1 MTPAPRF
8 GLLAAACTC
17 AWLLVHGCGPG
28 PGYGGRSRTRRL
40 TPLAYKQHVPTVS
53 ENNLGAS
60 GRAEGKITRH
70 SERFN
75 ELVCNYNPDIDFKDE
90 ERTKADRFMTK
101 RCKDCLNKLAI
112 AVMNQWPGVRL
123 RVTEA
128 WDEDD
133 NHPPGSLH
141 YEGRAVDITTSDRD
155 IKKYGLLAQLAVE
168 AGFDWV
174 YYESKYHVHCSVKA
188 DHSVAV
194 EKGGCFPASALV
206 TVAEG
211 GQKLMSH
218 LQPGD
223 SVLALSE
230 TGSVII
236 SRVLLFL
243 HLDAGHRSLLGR
255 SSLGEGMDEQK
266 SNCEENDSEKAADDT
281 ASSNETVPNQRESE
295 TPVAAEDISGTTVD
309 PSNGAAE
316 LVRACALCNCV
327 ERSLH
332 GQGELWCYGPSSHW
346 PNLEPST
353 SSLPLAGNDDL
364 SSIGFSEPISPASLF
379 DDKGNCWVHHWCAV
393 WSEGVQKG
401 EGEKLI
407 NVDKA
412 VISGIQQPCDY
423 CERMGATIRCRAAG
437 CSRSYHFPCSAASG
451 SFQSMKQLAL
461 LCPEHIQQAEE
472 MAGEEARCVVCDAA
486 GELTGLLY
494 CTGCGQHYHDAC
506 LEISA
511 TPLQRSGWQC
521 PECKVCQTC
530 RQPGEDC
537 KMLVCDACD
546 KGYHTFC
553 LQPAMDAVPSD
564 SWKCRRCRV
573 CTDCGA
579 RGIILPGSE
588 QWFESYSVC
597 ESCQQRRLSVCG
609 VCSKVT
615 ESSVQLQQRCSVCH
629 RWVHSECASVS
640 ESTEKKCICVICRE
654 AQTVVPETEQLSAQ
668 IDEKADP
675 EQLMELETES
685 KVVKMED
692 SHKSITEEELHK
704 TKAVT
709 PSGAGFDGQ
718 NSPKE
723 QTPTTGVSGL
733 SDDSSVTQGCS
744 QSVADDNVGMRD
756 KAEGQAT
763 VDSFANSATD
773 TMEMEPK
780 GAEPRT
786 ENLEQQEMFSRQEE
800 KGSSSSV
807 DVPATQPASLSS
819 LSPCAQI
826 ALPAVLDEVEPV
838 AMDISVAGSEM
849 QNKEVSE
856 RTSPPV
862 AQVEPSASDTDDRM
876 GQSEDDD
883 DEEELME
890 DMHSKDDHQS
900 DDFRKQEADAQET
913 CVKSEMLMDETSNM
927 SHGDESSSGFLGSPA
942 EVDSQMLSMDLGV
955 VPTGGVCSDSLLTEG
970 DDFLTFDP
978 LKSDGDKLKRRGSPG
993 RSRVKQQ
1000 GRGGGFPGRR
1010 RPRGGGSG
1018 RGRGRSRL
1026 KAMAS
1031 CIDAFLQTMS
1041 TDTGLGKEEEEEED
1055 DTMQNTVVLFSN
1067 TDKFV
1072 LLQDMCVVCGSFG
1085 RGIEG
1090 QLLACAQ
1097 CSQCYHPYCVNSKIT
1112 KMMLRKGWRCLE
1124 CIVCEVCGKASD
1136 PSRLLLCD
1144 DCDVSYHTYCLDPPL
1159 HTVPKGGWKC
1169 KWCVCCMHCGA
1180 SSPGFHCEWQNNYN
1194 HCGPCASLVTCPV
1207 CHENFMEEE
1216 LLLQCQHCDRWV
1228 HAVCES
1234 LYTEDEVEQA
1244 SDEGFACTACSP
1256 YVPRPVVE
1264 SPMMSAFKMK
1274 EPEPQFYRLE
1284 GVWLTETG
1292 MTLLRSISMSPLHK
1306 RRQRRSRLG
1315 TICIDGAPDGL
1326 EPKEVDGDGE
1336 EAKVGA
1342 ESMECLQVPGSPE
1355 RDVGMDKDPGAD
1367 GGMEGTA
1374 DCDVL
1379 RGTDETDE
1387 GKKRKRKPYRPGP
1400 HPDMDPPDFKAAEGD
1415 GELAKKR
1422 RGRKKSKLEDM
1433 FPAYLQEAFFGK
1445 TLLDLSKR
1453 VFLAPPAQRH
1463 SQGMPRPSLPATGC
1477 RPAASE
1483 MEVQNRAPEA
1493 TLHLKREAD
1502 CLKPQ
1507 VTAGACEQLSNS
1519 GQRLGD
1525 TSGSNIQK
1533 NGVGLPQGKEKQ
1545 ESEQFFRKVLG
1556 PSEGSTLSGTVQ
1568 SSIRPVLEGENNHS
1582 GLPLRNL
1589 PGAST
1594 TGSLPAASMMEPF
1607 QRLSQSP
1614 FFDALERGGIFS
1626 PEQDEENP
1634 WATLSTP
1641 ATPTTPPTPTEQEG
1655 DGLSY
1660 NQRSLQRWEKDEELG
1675 NLSTISP
1682 VLYAN
1687 INFPNLKHDYPDWA
1701 SRCKQI
1707 MKIWRK
1713 VSAPDKVPF
1722 LQKAKDNRAAQRIS
1736 KAQKQAE
1743 SQVLRPVKTEPVRIK
1758 GERPNLHLQIPP
1770 PSGSLSTPSQP
1781 SSSESAFPFTPDTA
1795 SSVFSPDGSLK
1806 AAGSTDFHTDIFSKP
1821 PSQSPHAQSQPSTPY
1836 SQPSFSPLH
1845 TSSGYPLPGLQGG
1858 THGRPASLGSHD
1870 MQPGMPRK
1878 AQQVDPFFKPQQQIF
1893 QSQQR
1898 SQEPVSL
1905 PESPRPK
1912 AVGTGDPLLFSSLHT
1927 THGDIIRGRQECTSA
1942 SSPSTAASPG
1952 GMGQNRA
1959 EMSAPS
1965 PRASIALGSN
1975 SPAGMLESGDGLF
1988 KAPMTPRMH
1997 QGDAGTL
2004 STPLPPN
2011 LSPNHPPESYRQ
2023 SPSAFSDTCVQSPL
2037 TPRPH
2042 SGDGSSPLLQ
2052 RLPIAQQESYPK
2064 VASSPQSQVS
2074 SPLTPGALSN
2084 DGHSVQSPATPRF
2097 QSPDPHSQPPSRPQ
2111 SRDPFT
2117 SLHKP
2122 PRPASAVT
2130 ETPFRGSP
2138 HSNPQP
2144 NCSPSVGD
2152 PLSGKPPG
2160 PPSFSR
2166 SPSMDTLP
2174 ISQPQTVVSKPAI
2187 TSQQAQVQLQQS
2199 SFLTPTVTAG
2209 LKTQMPVG
2217 NQDAQHLPVIQSTQE
2232 LPDLSAVQDHSLIGL
2247 SPSEL
2252 EKHKQKQRLR
2262 EFLMRQKMQR
2272 NSLRQE
2278 KEANAPINSAPNW
2291 QEGEIAVFPQDK
2303 SQRAPPPYPQDRGA
2317 VAQIDIPDKQSLPMG
2332 TVDEQVCHPP
2342 PTLPRTPGVMDPN
2355 AIRQPG
2361 SNVSQGMY
2369 PGPPFSAQW
2378 QGQVAGSR
2386 RFPHP
2391 SMVEIVPRHHHN
2403 AALNNPVN
2411 MQGLQGMPNP
2421 LAVSQGPG
2429 AETVQNSA
2437 SGPPPQFI
2445 ELKHNAQ
2452 RLPIGPQFLAR
2463 TPQPQPR
2470 LLLSQ
2475 QNVPAGFVPSS
2486 LPPSFATQG
2495 EGGQGPRLGLPRTNL
2510 GQLMTHQEIPS
2521 THSNAP
2527 VSRSTIQQSSH
2538 NSATAEQRPVEET
2551 VDLPEADL
2559 EDFAAKDLEE
2569 TATEAGVE
2577 DEDDL
2582 ALDLDPD
2589 KGDDDLGNLDN
2600 LETNDPHLDDLLN
2613 SDEFDLLAYTDPEL
2627 DQGDPKDVFSDQLR
2641 LVEAEGEGSGP
2652 KVEEKVKAG
2661 IAGKQLLAAST
2672 QLPLKSEASTVAS
2685 VSLPSKPESSN
2696 TSELATVKLE
2706 EKCLIAQ
2713 QSMQT
2718 VVKDEMGEAVSLLFS
2733 GTPSKISNRP
2743 ENLPASLSTVRLGVV
2758 PFPPSTQANTMTFR
2772 SATPHQDLPNDP
2784 LGLPDGGGQHSPAVD
2799 LDKVESSL
2807 EASELPLL
2815 IQDLLEHEKKELQK
2829 QQQQQELNALHEG
2842 LSSHLHNV
2850 QHQQQPSG
2858 GPGQILLPHHRPS
2871 PPQGLVS
2878 QPGMVPRPPHMMNPQ
2893 KMLNATM
2900 PPPAHVAV
2908 MQPQAMLRAG
2918 QPSSI
2923 HTALDPQQQ
2932 AAPPQHHPKPQTVS
2946 TNFFPDKDLD
2956 KFMTDD
2962 IMDPIAKAKMVA
2974 LKGIKRVLTQDPIN
2988 VHPGINRQQVSLLA
3002 QRLATGPGS
3011 ADAQAHIGS
3020 GLSKEEECNDK
3031 AQPRPNPPQFVQGI
3045 INDAEQHQYE
3055 EWLVHTQQLLQMQ
3068 LKYLEEQIGAHRKSR
3083 KALCAKQRTAKKAG
3097 RELAEADAEKLKLV
3111 TEEQSKIQKQLDQVR
3126 KQQKEHTNLIAE
3138 YRSKQQQHQQGSS
3151 VLAPGPSNQGPHM
3164 LSKLPGQIIM
3174 GQQGGPL
3181 MGQAPGS
3188 LGQAPGSLGQAP
3200 GSLGQAPG
3208 SLGQAPGSLPQGGM
3222 PIRMPQVH
3230 PYTAGQTTH
3239 PGGLVTGA
3247 LGQTGGFFPQGT
3259 GAQGPDPRVL
3269 QEKQMQQRMQ
3279 MVQKLQQQFMMG
3291 QQPVI
3296 HQSQQPGVMNQQVAP
3311 IGGQA
3316 PQALMSTAIMG
3327 QQQPNLQPGL
3337 ISNQQHQQ
3345 GLMQVSQGMMGN
3357 QAAGQPQS
3365 NIMAQPMTQN
3375 QNMITGQQGMAGGQ
3389 TVLQRPQG
3397 LVGHQVSSE
3406 PQHVLRGQQ
3415 LTAQQQSVLAQR
3427 VLSQQH
3433 QNTVKNLAQLQQPQV
3448 PQQRQL
3454 TQMSTSEQQGTIGT
3468 PPSSGTQGN
3477 VDNLQQGVSG
3487 LCQDVQSPAPKDV
3500 GLLSPKTPP
3509 QQPGSSTP
3517 IQIQQGP
3524 SGDLQGSV
3532 AQQSTVSYSIPQQQA
3547 AQLQPGQNAAQQHS
3561 HVISQQ
3567 TGLQSQEQMQL
3578 NLQRQNSLNTEQVKH
3593 EGQQMYH
3600 VAQPLQQGGQNIA
3613 QIQGMLAQQNGR
3625 TQAVITGNSPNQQQD
3640 VLTQQQLNR
3649 SQQIMMNQRSGAPPG
3664 QIRASINIQAIIA
3677 QNPQLCH
3684 LPPNQQLQQIQAIIA
3699 QRQGQ
3704 QQGQMLQLQG
3714 QTQGI
3719 IRPQG
3724 PQPVGPRMPGLEAQH
3739 QHPYTF
3745 AAKQGPVGS
3754 SQQQGVIC
3762 QPSVMASQFQNAGSL
3777 HPQQTPQGIVPQ
3789 YNTTSQQQ
3797 QIMQQHQMMRGQVP
3811 LARPMIGQVR
3821 PTPLGHMA
3829 RPMSPRQL
3837 MGQGSPGS
3845 PHSGQQ
3851 RPIIGMR
3858 QTPPGQGQCL
3868 GMRALSPFRASPS
3881 HIGSPAGSAVQ
3892 ETVSSPGSFHK
3903 HDFGTASVSNHPSP
3917 ASRSDCGPG
3926 KNSPFNV
3933 GSNAASPLRSPIAK
3947 TPQEVSSL
3955 KSEPHVPGAQKPTAV
3970 IPLNGP
3976 SPRSALNLPH
3986 HSSSAAGV
3994 EGEVSNE
4001 RDLCRIALQNI
4012 KQEPREIN
4020 CDLGNSGEASA
4031 TIKREITGDSLN
4043 TSNIPVPGN
4052 LPDDPVGQ
4060 IPRTETG
4067 QQLLQKLLRTK
4078 SLQLPSQR
4086 TSDGIHS
4093 EINGHINS
4101 KLAML
4106 EQKLQETPRNMEDL
4120 QSITK
4125 KPPVIK
4131 AKRPTKAGE
4140 RVANARKKNKKEE
4153 AGKTEA
4159 IMKQLKQGMS
4169 LLPLMEP
4176 SITASLD
4183 LFAPFGS
4190 SPVNGKTQLKG
4201 SFGNAV
4207 IENIPDYYSQLLTK
4221 NNLSNPPTP
4230 PSSLPPTPPPS
4241 VQHKLLNGV
4250 TAVEEIT
4257 EKPKEKQTS
4266 EDNTDS
4272 VPEEVKSVD
4281 ILAAL
4286 PTPPHNQNE
4295 DVRMESDDD
4304 SDVPD
4309 TIVPASSPE
4318 SQFGDETCRFPHLL
4332 ELKEEEETRAISPVI
4347 PMIPRSAIPSFAENK
4362 PFEVVEGKAGSSSGA
4377 KDKPNSNEVSV
4388 TFTLSAA
4395 AAKNLNSVMVA
4406 VAQLLHIRMPG
4417 SYEVAFPRSP
4427 GRAGGVVPGKAP
4439 ESPNPGPLYIKTDPS
4454 ANQDAEWL
4462 KQFDITLPGCTL
4474 KKQVDIMSL
4483 IKQEF
4488 TEHED
4493 RPAQHCYM
4501 TNVSDL
4507 DVRHLPIIPV
4517 EVSPPPSPSPP
4528 PLPTSSVCVEP
4539 KLVTQ
4544 SNPSTQ
4550 QEFKP
4555 KPPSQLKSP
4564 PSCSVTA
4571 LIKIETLS
4579 EPLTIDSQS
4588 TSIKTEPEEAILAP
4602 PVGETEKTASVLASA
4617 SASQESLIIEVPP
4630 KPIIQRRPFSEEE
4643 EIRPKI
4649 KRWKGVR
4656 WKRLHLV
4663 ITIRKGSSKRENSR
4677 EVSELMER
4685 LRITLRPE
4693 KLPRDKRKCCFCH
4706 EEGDGVTDGPARLL
4720 NIDVDLWVHLN
4731 CALWS
4736 TEVYETQGGA
4746 LINVEVALRR
4756 GLRTRCAYC
4765 QKTGATNSCNR
4776 LRCPNVYHFACAI
4789 RARCMF
4795 FKDKTM
4801 LCTQH
4806 KLKGPSEEELS
4817 NFAVFRRVYIERDE
4831 VKQIASILQRGDRIH
4846 LFRVGGLIFHAV
4858 GQLLPSQMAA
4868 FHSPTAIFPAGYE
4881 ATRIYWSTRVPN
4893 RRCRYRCRI
4902 SEQDGRPLFE
4912 VRVLEFGQE
4921 DLHFRDSSPDG
4932 IWNNIVHKVAKLR
4945 EDAAMLKLF
4954 AAHVKGEEMYGLT
4967 VHAVMRITESLPGVE
4982 NCQNYTFRYGRHPL
4996 MELPLM
5002 INPTGCA
5009 RSEPKILTH
5018 CKRPH
5023 TLNSTSMS
5031 KAYQSTFTG
5040 EINTPYSKQFVH
5052 SKSSQYR
5059 RLKTE
5064 WKNNVYLARSRIQGL
5079 GLYAAKDLEKHTMV
5093 IEYIGTIIR
5102 NEVANRREKI
5112 YEEQN
5117 RGIYMF
5123 RINNE
5128 HVIDATLTGGPARY
5142 VNHSCA
5148 PNCVA
5153 EVVTFDKE
5161 DKIIIISSRRIPKG
5175 EELTYD
5181 YQFDFEDD
5189 QHKIPCHCG
5198 AWNCRK
5204 WMN

>member
-1 MTPAPRF
+1 
-8 GLLAAACTC
+8 
-17 AWLLVHGCGPG
+17 
-28 PGYGGRSRTRRL
+28 
-40 TPLAYKQHVPTVS
+40 
-53 ENNLGAS
+53 
-60 GRAEGKITRH
+60 
-70 SERFN
+70 
-75 ELVCNYNPDIDFKDE
+75 
-90 ERTKADRFMTK
+90 
-101 RCKDCLNKLAI
+101 
-112 AVMNQWPGVRL
+112 
-123 RVTEA
+123 
-128 WDEDD
+128 
-133 NHPPGSLH
+133 
-141 YEGRAVDITTSDRD
+141 
-155 IKKYGLLAQLAVE
+155 
-168 AGFDWV
+168 
-174 YYESKYHVHCSVKA
+174 
-188 DHSVAV
+188 
-194 EKGGCFPASALV
+194 
-206 TVAEG
+206 
-211 GQKLMSH
+211 
-218 LQPGD
+218 
-223 SVLALSE
+223 
-230 TGSVII
+230 
-236 SRVLLFL
+236 
-243 HLDAGHRSLLGR
+243 
-255 SSLGEGMDEQK
+255 MDEQK
-266 SNCEENDSEKAADDT
+266 SNCEENDSEKAADDS
-281 ASSNETVPNQRESE
+281 ASSNKTVPSQGESE
-295 TPVAAEDISGTTVD
+295 APFAAEDISGTTVD
-309 PSNGAAE
+309 PSSTPAE
-316 LVRACALCNCV
+316 IVRACALCNCV

-332 GQGELWCYGPSSHW
+332 GQRELRCFGPSSHW

-364 SSIGFSEPISPASLF
+364 SSIGFSEPISPVSLF
-379 DDKGNCWVHHWCAV
+379 ADNGSCWVHHWCAV

-401 EGEKLI
+401 EGEELK

-423 CERMGATIRCRAAG
+423 CKRMGATIRCRAAG

-461 LCPEHIQQAEE
+461 LCPAHIDQAEE
-472 MAGEEARCVVCDAA
+472 MAGEEARCVVCDSA

-530 RQPGEDC
+530 RQPGEDN

-553 LQPAMDAVPSD
+553 LQPAMDSVPPD

-579 RGIILPGSE
+579 RGLILPGSE

-597 ESCQQRRLSVCG
+597 ENCQRRRISVCG

-615 ESSVQLQQRCSVCH
+615 ESSVTLQHHCSICH

-640 ESTEKKCICVICRE
+640 EPPDEKCICIICRE
-654 AQTVVPETEQLSAQ
+654 AQTVVSETEQSSTQ
-668 IDEKADP
+668 VDIKAEP
-675 EQLMELETES
+675 EEEPMELETDAE
-685 KVVKMED
+685 VVEMEEV
-692 SHKSITEEELHK
+692 HKSITEEGSQQEK
-704 TKAVT
+704 TVVST
-709 PSGAGFDGQ
+709 DSHLNGQ
-718 NSPKE
+718 DSTKE
-723 QTPTTGVSGL
+723 QTPAVRVSGV
-733 SDDSSVTQGCS
+733 SDDSGVTQGCS
-744 QSVADDNVGMRD
+744 ESVADGAVSIEVEP
-756 KAEGQAT
+756 KAQAT
-763 VDSFANSATD
+763 VDSLANPVTV
-773 TMEMEPK
+773 TMLESESK
-780 GAEPRT
+780 VAEAHA
-786 ENLEQQEMFSRQEE
+786 EDGQLQEEVSRQEGKE
-800 KGSSSSV
+800 SSSNLNITAMEPTLLSSSS
-807 DVPATQPASLSS
+807 PP
-819 LSPCAQI
+819 AQI
-826 ALPAVLDEVEPV
+826 PLPAGLDEAEPV
-838 AMDISVAGSEM
+838 AMDISEV
-849 QNKEVSE
+849 QNEDVSE

-862 AQVEPSASDTDDRM
+862 PQVEPSASDTDERV
-876 GQSEDDD
+876 GQSEDDE
-883 DEEELME
+883 DEEELLEEAHCKDESQAE
-890 DMHSKDDHQS
+890 DVI
-900 DDFRKQEADAQET
+900 KQEADSQET
-913 CVKSEMLMDETSNM
+913 SIKSELLLDEMSNM

-942 EVDSQMLSMDLGV
+942 EVDSQMLSMDLSV
-955 VPTGGVCSDSLLTEG
+955 VPAGRARSDSLLTES
-970 DDFLTFDP
+970 DEFLSFDT
-978 LKSDGDKLKRRGSPG
+978 LKSDGEKLKRRGSPG

-1031 CIDAFLQTMS
+1031 CIDAFLQTMNA
-1041 TDTGLGKEEEEEED
+1041 DTGLNKEDEEEED

-1085 RGIEG
+1085 RGVEG

-1244 SDEGFACTACSP
+1244 SDEGFACTACTP
-1256 YVPRPVVE
+1256 YVPRPIVE
-1264 SPMMSAFKMK
+1264 SPMMSAFKIK

-1284 GVWLTETG
+1284 GVWLTEAG
-1292 MTLLRSISMSPLHK
+1292 MSLLRSISMSPLHK

-1315 TICIDGAPDGL
+1315 TICIDGAPEGL
-1326 EPKEVDGDGE
+1326 EPKEGDGE
-1336 EAKVGA
+1336 GEDGKGCA
-1342 ESMECLQVPGSPE
+1342 ESMDCESKLEAPGSPD
-1355 RDVGMDKDPGAD
+1355 RGDGMDKEPGAD
-1367 GGMEGTA
+1367 GGIEGTGDCGDLKGA
-1374 DCDVL
+1374 DD
-1379 RGTDETDE
+1379 TDDR
-1387 GKKRKRKPYRPGP
+1387 KKRKRKPYRPGIGGFMVRQRKCHTRMRKSLSTSGDGVPEGQATETKLEEGP
-1400 HPDMDPPDFKAAEGD
+1400 HPDMDPPDVKASEGD

-1453 VFLAPPAQRH
+1453 AFLAPPAQRH
-1463 SQGMPRPSLPATGC
+1463 FQGMPRPSLPAPGC
-1477 RPAASE
+1477 RPAVSE
-1483 MEVQNRAPEA
+1483 SEVENRAPEA
-1493 TLHLKREAD
+1493 TLQLKREAD
-1502 CLKPQ
+1502 GLKPQ
-1507 VTAGACEQLSNS
+1507 EDIKLTAGAGEQPSVS
-1519 GQRLGD
+1519 DQSLGD
-1525 TSGSNIQK
+1525 TPASNIQK
-1533 NGVGLPQGKEKQ
+1533 NGGLPQGTEKQ
-1545 ESEQFFRKVLG
+1545 DSEQFFRKVLR
-1556 PSEGSTLSGTVQ
+1556 PSEGSTLSGTIQ
-1568 SSIRPVLEGENNHS
+1568 TSTRPLQEGESNRT

-1594 TGSLPAASMMEPF
+1594 SGSLPSASMMEPF
-1607 QRLSQSP
+1607 QSP
-1614 FFDALERGGIFS
+1614 FFDPLDRGGIFS
-1626 PEQDEENP
+1626 PEQDEESP
-1634 WATLSTP
+1634 WATPSTP

-1687 INFPNLKHDYPDWA
+1687 INRPNLKQEFPDWA

-1758 GERPNLHLQIPP
+1758 AERPSLHLQIPP

-1781 SSSESAFPFTPDTA
+1781 SSAESAFPFTPDTA
-1795 SSVFSPDGSLK
+1795 SSVFSPDDSLK
-1806 AAGSTDFHTDIFSKP
+1806 ASGSTDIHTDSFPKP

-1836 SQPSFSPLH
+1836 SQPSFSPLQA
-1845 TSSGYPLPGLQGG
+1845 SSGYPLPGPQGAPQV
-1858 THGRPASLGSHD
+1858 RPASLGSHD
-1870 MQPGMPRK
+1870 MQPGMSRK

-1893 QSQQR
+1893 SPQQG
-1898 SQEPVSL
+1898 SQEPVGL

-1912 AVGTGDPLLFSSLHT
+1912 AVGTGDPSLFSSPHT
-1927 THGDIIRGRQECTSA
+1927 THHGDPIRARQEYTSS
-1942 SSPSTAASPG
+1942 SSPSTVASSPG
-1952 GMGQNRA
+1952 GMLQNRA

-1965 PRASIALGSN
+1965 PRASTGLGTN
-1975 SPAGMLESGDGLF
+1975 SPAGMGDSGDGLF

-1997 QGDAGTL
+1997 QGDAGT
-2004 STPLPPN
+2004 SFTPLPPN

-2023 SPSAFSDTCVQSPL
+2023 SPSAFSDSCVQSPL
-2037 TPRPH
+2037 TPRPQ

-2052 RLPIAQQESYPK
+2052 RLPISQQESYPK
-2064 VASSPQSQVS
+2064 VASSPQSQGS

-2084 DGHSVQSPATPRF
+2084 DGLSVQSPATPRF
-2097 QSPDPHSQPPSRPQ
+2097 QSPDPHSRPPSRPPSRPQ

-2117 SLHKP
+2117 SMHKP

-2130 ETPFRGSP
+2130 EAPFRGSP
-2138 HSNPQP
+2138 HSNQQTP
-2144 NCSPSVGD
+2144 CSPSVGD

-2160 PPSFSR
+2160 PPGFSR
-2166 SPSMDTLP
+2166 SPSMDTLQ
-2174 ISQPQTVVSKPAI
+2174 ISQPQTVGSKQVI

-2199 SFLTPTVTAG
+2199 SSMAPTMATDLNA
-2209 LKTQMPVG
+2209 KTHIPAG
-2217 NQDAQHLPVIQSTQE
+2217 NQDHLPVIPGAQE
-2232 LPDLSAVQDHSLIGL
+2232 LPDLSPVQDQSLIGL

-2252 EKHKQKQRLR
+2252 EKHRQKQRLR
-2262 EFLMRQKMQR
+2262 EFLIRQKMQR

-2278 KEANAPINSAPNW
+2278 KEANTPINNAPNW
-2291 QEGEIAVFPQDK
+2291 QEAEMSVFQQDK
-2303 SQRAPPPYPQDRGA
+2303 SQRAPPPYPQDRVA
-2317 VAQIDIPDKQSLPMG
+2317 VAQDAIPGKLPLPMG
-2332 TVDEQVCHPP
+2332 TVDEKLCRPP
-2342 PTLPRTPGVMDPN
+2342 PPPPPPPLPGTPGIMDLN
-2355 AIRQPG
+2355 VLRQPG
-2361 SNVSQGMY
+2361 ANVSQGMY
-2369 PGPPFSAQW
+2369 PRPPLPTQW
-2378 QGQVAGSR
+2378 QGQVAGPR
-2386 RFPHP
+2386 RFPQP
-2391 SMVEIVPRHHHN
+2391 SMMEIGPRHHLN
-2403 AALNNPVN
+2403 APLNNPLN
-2411 MQGLQGMPNP
+2411 MQGMQGMPNP
-2421 LAVSQGPG
+2421 LAVSQGPRP
-2429 AETVQNSA
+2429 ETMQHPV

-2463 TPQPQPR
+2463 TPPPRPR
-2470 LLLSQ
+2470 LFIPQ
-2475 QNVPAGFVPSS
+2475 QDVSAGFVPTS

-2495 EGGQGPRLGLPRTNL
+2495 EGGQGPRLGLPQANL
-2510 GQLMTHQEIPS
+2510 GQLMTNQSNIPPSQPQLQPQDVPS
-2521 THSNAP
+2521 THSNTS
-2527 VSRSTIQQSSH
+2527 VSHATIQQQSSQN
-2538 NSATAEQRPVEET
+2538 NSTGEQQPVEET
-2551 VDLPEADL
+2551 VHLPETDL
-2559 EDFAAKDLEE
+2559 EDPFAAKDLGE
-2569 TATEAGVE
+2569 TGGEAGVE

-2641 LVEAEGEGSGP
+2641 LVEAEGEGSGT
-2652 KVEEKVKAG
+2652 KVEEKPKAG
-2661 IAGKQLLAAST
+2661 ITAKQSHTAST
-2672 QLPLKSEASTVAS
+2672 QLHLKTETSTASDVSLPLKSETSD
-2685 VSLPSKPESSN
+2685 
-2696 TSELATVKLE
+2696 TSELATVKLK
-2706 EKCLIAQ
+2706 EKSLIGSQ
-2713 QSMQT
+2713 QSAQN
-2718 VVKDEMGEAVSLLFS
+2718 VVKDEMGEAVSLLLS
-2733 GTPSKISNRP
+2733 GAPSKVSTQP
-2743 ENLPASLSTVRLGVV
+2743 ENSSASLSTVRLGGV
-2758 PFPPSTQANTMTFR
+2758 PFPPPTQANTLTFPP
-2772 SATPHQDLPNDP
+2772 ATPHPDLPDNP
-2784 LGLPDGGGQHSPAVD
+2784 LDLPDGGGQHSPAVD

-2829 QQQQQELNALHEG
+2829 QQQQQQLNALQGG
-2842 LSSHLHNV
+2842 LGGHLHNI
-2850 QHQQQPSG
+2850 QNQQQPSG
-2858 GPGQILLPHHRPS
+2858 GPGQILLPHHRP
-2871 PPQGLVS
+2871 PQALVS
-2878 QPGMVPRPPHMMNPQ
+2878 QPGMVPRPPHMLTPQ
-2893 KMLNATM
+2893 QQRMLSAPM

-2908 MQPQAMLRAG
+2908 VQPQAMIRAG

-2923 HTALDPQQQ
+2923 HPALDPQQQ
-2932 AAPPQHHPKPQTVS
+2932 ATPPQHHPKPQTVP

-2974 LKGIKRVLTQDPIN
+2974 LKGIKRVLTQDPMN
-2988 VHPGINRQQVSLLA
+2988 VPPGINRQQVSLLA
-3002 QRLATGPGS
+3002 QRLASTPGS
-3011 ADAQAHIGS
+3011 ADTQTHISSGS
-3020 GLSKEEECNDK
+3020 SKEGESSDK

-3068 LKYLEEQIGAHRKSR
+3068 LKCLEEQIGAHRKSR

-3097 RELAEADAEKLKLV
+3097 REFAEADAEKLKLV

-3151 VLAPGPSNQGPHM
+3151 MLAPGPSNQGPHM
-3164 LSKLPGQIIM
+3164 LSKMPGQMIM
-3174 GQQGGPL
+3174 GQQGGL
-3181 MGQAPGS
+3181 MMGQVPG
-3188 LGQAPGSLGQAP
+3188 GI
-3200 GSLGQAPG
+3200 
-3208 SLGQAPGSLPQGGM
+3208 PQGGL
-3222 PIRMPQVH
+3222 PVRMPQVH
-3230 PYTAGQTTH
+3230 PFTAGQTPH
-3239 PGGLVTGA
+3239 PGA
-3247 LGQTGGFFPQGT
+3247 LGTGPPGPTGGFFPQAT
-3259 GAQGPDPRVL
+3259 GAQGPDPRLL
-3269 QEKQMQQRMQ
+3269 QERHMQQRMQ

-3291 QQPVI
+3291 QQPVT
-3296 HQSQQPGVMNQQVAP
+3296 HQSQQPGVINQQAGP
-3311 IGGQA
+3311 IAGQA
-3316 PQALMSTAIMG
+3316 PQALMTNALMG

-3337 ISNQQHQQ
+3337 ITNQQHQQ
-3345 GLMQVSQGMMGN
+3345 GLMQVPQGIMGN
-3357 QAAGQPQS
+3357 QAVGQTQS
-3365 NIMAQPMTQN
+3365 NLMAQPMTPN
-3375 QNMITGQQGMAGGQ
+3375 QNLMTGQTGMAGNQ
-3389 TVLQRPQG
+3389 PVQQLQRPQG
-3397 LVGHQVSSE
+3397 LMGQQVPGE
-3406 PQHVLRGQQ
+3406 PQHVIRGPQGQ
-3415 LTAQQQSVLAQR
+3415 FTAQQQTVLAQR
-3427 VLSQQH
+3427 MLLSQQQ
-3433 QNTVKNLAQLQQPQV
+3433 QNTAKNLAQLQQQQI

-3454 TQMSTSEQQGTIGT
+3454 PQMGASEQQGTLGT
-3468 PPSSGTQGN
+3468 SPSSGAQGN
-3477 VDNLQQGVSG
+3477 VDISQQGAPG
-3487 LCQDVQSPAPKDV
+3487 LSQDVQSPAPKD
-3500 GLLSPKTPP
+3500 GGILSPKTPP
-3509 QQPGSSTP
+3509 QQAGSSTP
-3517 IQIQQGP
+3517 VHIQQGP
-3524 SGDLQGSV
+3524 SGDLQGAVGQQPATV
-3532 AQQSTVSYSIPQQQA
+3532 AYMVPQQQA
-3547 AQLQPGQNAAQQHS
+3547 TQQQPGQNVGPAQQHS
-3561 HVISQQ
+3561 YVNSQQ
-3567 TGLQSQEQMQL
+3567 TGIQPQEQMQL
-3578 NLQRQNSLNTEQVKH
+3578 ALQRQNSLNTEQVKQ
-3593 EGQQMYH
+3593 EGQQMCY
-3600 VAQPLQQGGQNIA
+3600 VAQQLQQGGQNVA
-3613 QIQGMLAQQNGR
+3613 QIQGMLAQQSGQN
-3625 TQAVITGNSPNQQQD
+3625 QAVITGNPNQQQD
-3640 VLTQQQLNR
+3640 ILAQQQLNR

-3664 QIRASINIQAIIA
+3664 QIRAPINIQALIA

-3699 QRQGQ
+3699 QRQAQ

-3714 QTQGI
+3714 QTQGQ

-3724 PQPVGPRMPGLEAQH
+3724 PQPVGPRMPGLEAQQ
-3739 QHPYTF
+3739 QHPYAF

-3762 QPSVMASQFQNAGSL
+3762 QPSVMAPQFQNAGSL
-3777 HPQQTPQGIVPQ
+3777 HPQQTSQGVSPQ
-3789 YNTTSQQQ
+3789 YNTTTQQQ
-3797 QIMQQHQMMRGQVP
+3797 QQMMQQQQHQMMRGQVP
-3811 LARPMIGQVR
+3811 LARPVIGQVR

-3837 MGQGSPGS
+3837 MAQGSPGS
-3845 PHSGQQ
+3845 PHSSQQ
-3851 RPIIGMR
+3851 RQIMGMR

-3868 GMRALSPFRASPS
+3868 GVRALSPFQASPS
-3881 HIGSPAGSAVQ
+3881 HVGSPAGSVQ
-3892 ETVSSPGSFHK
+3892 ESASSPASFNK
-3903 HDFGTASVSNHPSP
+3903 HDFGTTSISNQPSP

-3926 KNSPFNV
+3926 KNSPFSNV
-3933 GSNAASPLRSPIAK
+3933 GATGASPLRSPIAK
-3947 TPQEVSSL
+3947 TPQEVAGL
-3955 KSEPHVPGAQKPTAV
+3955 KSEPHVQGAQKPTAF

-3976 SPRSALNLPH
+3976 SPKSASNLPQP
-3986 HSSSAAGV
+3986 SVSAAVV
-3994 EGEVSNE
+3994 EGEMSNE
-4001 RDLCRIALQNI
+4001 RDLCKISLQNI

-4020 CDLGNSGEASA
+4020 CDSRDSGEASSA

-4043 TSNIPVPGN
+4043 TSNISCPGN
-4052 LPDDPVGQ
+4052 PPGDPMSQ

-4086 TSDGIHS
+4086 TSDGIHN

-4125 KPPVIK
+4125 RPPVTK

-4140 RVANARKKNKKEE
+4140 RGTNARKKNKKDE

-4159 IMKQLKQGMS
+4159 IMKQLKQGLS

-4190 SPVNGKTQLKG
+4190 SPANGKTQLKG

-4207 IENIPDYYSQLLTK
+4207 IDNIPDYYSQLLTK

-4250 TAVEEIT
+4250 TAVEELS
-4257 EKPKEKQTS
+4257 ESQKERATS
-4266 EDNTDS
+4266 EDITDP

-4318 SQFGDETCRFPHLL
+4318 SQLGDETSRFPHLL
-4332 ELKEEEETRAISPVI
+4332 ELKEEEENRAISPVI
-4347 PMIPRSAIPSFAENK
+4347 PMIPRSAIPSFAETK
-4362 PFEVVEGKAGSSSGA
+4362 PFEAGEGKAGSSSGSWDKA
-4377 KDKPNSNEVSV
+4377 KSNEVSV

-4406 VAQLLHIRMPG
+4406 VAQLLHTRMPG

-4427 GRAGGVVPGKAP
+4427 GRAGGVGPGKTP
-4439 ESPNPGPLYIKTDPS
+4439 DSNPGPIFVKTDPS

-4462 KQFDITLPGCTL
+4462 KQFDVTLPGCTL
-4474 KKQVDIMSL
+4474 KKQVDILSL
-4483 IKQEF
+4483 IKQEY
-4488 TEHED
+4488 TEQED
-4493 RPAQHCYM
+4493 QPAQHCYM

-4517 EVSPPPSPSPP
+4517 EVSPPPSPPP
-4528 PLPTSSVCVEP
+4528 PIPPPSVCAEP
-4539 KLVTQ
+4539 EPVAQ
-4544 SNPSTQ
+4544 SDPRAQ
-4550 QEFKP
+4550 QESEP
-4555 KPPSQLKSP
+4555 EAPAQPKSP
-4564 PSCSVTA
+4564 ASSSPNA
-4571 LIKIETLS
+4571 PIKAEAPS
-4579 EPLTIDSQS
+4579 EPLTSEPLTSEPLTSEPLTSEPLTSEPLTTESQS
-4588 TSIKTEPEEAILAP
+4588 APVKTEPEEAVLAP
-4602 PVGETEKTASVLASA
+4602 PVAPPEEAASVSVSV
-4617 SASQESLIIEVPP
+4617 SASQESLIMEVCP
-4630 KPIIQRRPFSEEE
+4630 KPIKQRRPFSEEE
-4643 EIRPKI
+4643 EVRPKI
-4649 KRWKGVR
+4649 KKWKGVR

-4663 ITIRKGSSKRENSR
+4663 ITIRKGSSKKENSR

-4706 EEGDGVTDGPARLL
+4706 EEGDGTTDGPARLL

-4756 GLRTRCAYC
+4756 GLRTRCACC

-4868 FHSPTAIFPAGYE
+4868 FHSPTAIYPAGYE

-4902 SEQDGRPLFE
+4902 SEQDGKPLFE
-4912 VRVLEFGQE
+4912 VRVLEYGQE
-4921 DLHFRDSSPDG
+4921 DLHFRDSNPDG
-4932 IWNNIVHKVAKLR
+4932 IWNNIVQTVAKLR
-4945 EDAAMLKLF
+4945 DEAAMLKLF
-4954 AAHVKGEEMYGLT
+4954 ADHVKGEEMYGLT
-4967 VHAVMRITESLPGVE
+4967 VHAVLRITESLPGVE

>member
-1 MTPAPRF
+1 
-8 GLLAAACTC
+8 
-17 AWLLVHGCGPG
+17 
-28 PGYGGRSRTRRL
+28 
-40 TPLAYKQHVPTVS
+40 
-53 ENNLGAS
+53 
-60 GRAEGKITRH
+60 
-70 SERFN
+70 
-75 ELVCNYNPDIDFKDE
+75 
-90 ERTKADRFMTK
+90 
-101 RCKDCLNKLAI
+101 
-112 AVMNQWPGVRL
+112 
-123 RVTEA
+123 
-128 WDEDD
+128 
-133 NHPPGSLH
+133 
-141 YEGRAVDITTSDRD
+141 
-155 IKKYGLLAQLAVE
+155 
-168 AGFDWV
+168 
-174 YYESKYHVHCSVKA
+174 
-188 DHSVAV
+188 
-194 EKGGCFPASALV
+194 
-206 TVAEG
+206 
-211 GQKLMSH
+211 
-218 LQPGD
+218 
-223 SVLALSE
+223 
-230 TGSVII
+230 
-236 SRVLLFL
+236 
-243 HLDAGHRSLLGR
+243 
-255 SSLGEGMDEQK
+255 MDEQK
-266 SNCEENDSEKAADDT
+266 SNCEENDSEKAADDG
-281 ASSNETVPNQRESE
+281 ASSNEIVPSQGESE
-295 TPVAAEDISGTTVD
+295 APFAAEDISGTTVD
-309 PSNGAAE
+309 PSNAPAE
-316 LVRACALCNCV
+316 IVRACALCNCV

-332 GQGELWCYGPSSHW
+332 GQRELRCFGPSSHW

-364 SSIGFSEPISPASLF
+364 SSIGFSEPISPVSLF
-379 DDKGNCWVHHWCAV
+379 DYKGSCWVHHWCAV
-393 WSEGVQKG
+393 WSEGVQMG
-401 EGEKLI
+401 DVEELI

-423 CERMGATIRCRAAG
+423 CKRMGATIRCRAVG

-461 LCPEHIQQAEE
+461 LCPEHIDQAEE
-472 MAGEEARCVVCDAA
+472 MAGEEARCVVCDSA
-486 GELTGLLY
+486 GELTGLLF

-530 RQPGEDC
+530 RQPGEDS

-553 LQPAMDAVPSD
+553 LQPAMDSVPPD

-579 RGIILPGSE
+579 RGLILPGSE

-597 ESCQQRRLSVCG
+597 ESCQRRRISVCG

-615 ESSVQLQQRCSVCH
+615 ESSVTLQHRCSICH

-640 ESTEKKCICVICRE
+640 EPPDEKCTCIICRE
-654 AQTVVPETEQLSAQ
+654 AQSVVSEAQ
-668 IDEKADP
+668 QSSTQVDEKADP
-675 EQLMELETES
+675 EELMELETES
-685 KVVKMED
+685 EVVEMEEV
-692 SHKSITEEELHK
+692 HKSIMEEGSPQEK
-704 TKAVT
+704 TVVST
-709 PSGAGFDGQ
+709 DPHFDGQ
-718 NSPKE
+718 GSPKE
-723 QTPTTGVSGL
+723 QTPVASDLGVSDASRL
-733 SDDSSVTQGCS
+733 TQDHRE
-744 QSVADDNVGMRD
+744 SVADGAVNMVDES
-756 KAEGQAT
+756 KAQAT
-763 VDSFANSATD
+763 VDSFANTVTD
-773 TMEMEPK
+773 TMLGSESK
-780 GAEPRT
+780 VAEAH
-786 ENLEQQEMFSRQEE
+786 EDVQLQEEVSRQDGKE
-800 KGSSSSV
+800 
-807 DVPATQPASLSS
+807 LSS
-819 LSPCAQI
+819 DSNATETEPAPLSCSSPPSQI
-826 ALPAVLDEVEPV
+826 PLPAILDKVEPV
-838 AMDISVAGSEM
+838 PMDLSEARSEVP
-849 QNKEVSE
+849 NEEVSE
-856 RTSPPV
+856 RTSPSV
-862 AQVEPSASDTDDRM
+862 AQVEPSASDTDERV
-876 GQSEDDD
+876 GQSEEEEEEEDDDDD
-883 DEEELME
+883 DEEELLDEAHCKDESQAE
-890 DMHSKDDHQS
+890 DVPKH
-900 DDFRKQEADAQET
+900 EAISHET
-913 CVKSEMLMDETSNM
+913 SIKPELLLDEMSNM

-942 EVDSQMLSMDLGV
+942 EVDSQMLSMDLSVMPAGRAR
-955 VPTGGVCSDSLLTEG
+955 SDSLLTES
-970 DDFLTFDP
+970 DEFMPFDA
-978 LKSDGDKLKRRGSPG
+978 LKSDGEKLKRRGSPG
-993 RSRVKQQ
+993 RSRVKQH
-1000 GRGGGFPGRR
+1000 GRGSGFPGKR

-1031 CIDAFLQTMS
+1031 CIDAFLQTM
-1041 TDTGLGKEEEEEED
+1041 TADTGLNKEDEEEED

-1085 RGIEG
+1085 RGVEG

-1244 SDEGFACTACSP
+1244 SDEGFACTACTP
-1256 YVPRPVVE
+1256 YVPRRVVE
-1264 SPMMSAFKMK
+1264 SPMMSAFKIK

-1284 GVWLTETG
+1284 GVWLTEAG
-1292 MTLLRSISMSPLHK
+1292 MSLLRSISMSPLHK

-1315 TICIDGAPDGL
+1315 TICIDGASEGL
-1326 EPKEVDGDGE
+1326 EPKEGDGE
-1336 EAKVGA
+1336 GEEGKGCA
-1342 ESMECLQVPGSPE
+1342 ESMECESKLEAPGSPDH
-1355 RDVGMDKDPGAD
+1355 DVGLDKEPGAD
-1367 GGMEGTA
+1367 GSNEGMA

-1379 RGTDETDE
+1379 KGGDETDE
-1387 GKKRKRKPYRPGP
+1387 RKKRKRKPYRPGIGGFMVRQRKCHTRMRKSLSSCGDGVSEGQATETKLEEGP
-1400 HPDMDPPDFKAAEGD
+1400 HPDMDPPEVKALEGD

-1445 TLLDLSKR
+1445 TLLELSKR
-1453 VFLAPPAQRH
+1453 AFLAPPAQRH
-1463 SQGMPRPSLPATGC
+1463 FQGMPRPSLPVPGC
-1477 RPAASE
+1477 RTVVSE
-1483 MEVQNRAPEA
+1483 SVEVENRAPEA
-1493 TLHLKREAD
+1493 TLQLKREAD
-1502 CLKPQ
+1502 CLKPREDIKL
-1507 VTAGACEQLSNS
+1507 TAGVGEQPSVSDQSLSN
-1519 GQRLGD
+1519 
-1525 TSGSNIQK
+1525 TPASNIQK
-1533 NGVGLPQGKEKQ
+1533 NGGLPRGTEKQ
-1545 ESEQFFRKVLG
+1545 DSEQFFRKVLG
-1556 PSEGSTLSGTVQ
+1556 PSEGSTLSGSVQ
-1568 SSIRPVLEGENNHS
+1568 TSARPVLEGESNRT

-1594 TGSLPAASMMEPF
+1594 SGSLPSASMMESF
-1607 QRLSQSP
+1607 QSP
-1614 FFDALERGGIFS
+1614 FFDPLDRGGIFS
-1626 PEQDEENP
+1626 PEQDEESP
-1634 WATLSTP
+1634 WATPSTP

-1687 INFPNLKHDYPDWA
+1687 INFPNLKQDYPDWA

-1713 VSAPDKVPF
+1713 VLAPDKVPF

-1770 PSGSLSTPSQP
+1770 PSGSLSTSSQP
-1781 SSSESAFPFTPDTA
+1781 SSAESAFPFTPDTA
-1795 SSVFSPDGSLK
+1795 SSVFSPDGPLK
-1806 AAGSTDFHTDIFSKP
+1806 ASGSTDIHSDSFPKP
-1821 PSQSPHAQSQPSTPY
+1821 LSQSPRAQSQPSTPY

-1845 TSSGYPLPGLQGG
+1845 SSSGYPLPGQQGAPQ
-1858 THGRPASLGSHD
+1858 GRPASLGSYD
-1870 MQPGMPRK
+1870 MQPGMSRK
-1878 AQQVDPFFKPQQQIF
+1878 AQQVDPFFKPQQQVCPP
-1893 QSQQR
+1893 QQGA
-1898 SQEPVSL
+1898 QEPVGL

-1912 AVGTGDPLLFSSLHT
+1912 AVGTGDPPLFSSPHST
-1927 THGDIIRGRQECTSA
+1927 HHGDPIRGRQECIS
-1942 SSPSTAASPG
+1942 SLSPSTVASPG
-1952 GMGQNRA
+1952 GMLQNRA

-1965 PRASIALGSN
+1965 PRASTGLGTS
-1975 SPAGMLESGDGLF
+1975 SPALVGDSGDSLF

-1997 QGDAGTL
+1997 QGDAGTS
-2004 STPLPPN
+2004 STPLPPS

-2023 SPSAFSDTCVQSPL
+2023 SPSTFSDSCVQSPL
-2037 TPRPH
+2037 TPRPQ
-2042 SGDGSSPLLQ
+2042 SGDGSSPLHQ
-2052 RLPIAQQESYPK
+2052 RPPISQQESYPK
-2064 VASSPQSQVS
+2064 VPSSPQSQGS

-2084 DGHSVQSPATPRF
+2084 DGISVQSPATPCF
-2097 QSPDPHSQPPSRPQ
+2097 QSPDPHSGPPSRPQ

-2122 PRPASAVT
+2122 PRPASTVSEA
-2130 ETPFRGSP
+2130 PFRGSP
-2138 HSNPQP
+2138 HSNQQP
-2144 NCSPSVGD
+2144 PCSPSVGD
-2152 PLSGKPPG
+2152 PLSGKPLV
-2160 PPSFSR
+2160 FSR
-2166 SPSMDTLP
+2166 SPSMDSLQ
-2174 ISQPQTVVSKPAI
+2174 ISQTQTVVSKQVI
-2187 TSQQAQVQLQQS
+2187 TSQQAQGQIQQS
-2199 SFLTPTVTAG
+2199 STMPPTMAADLG
-2209 LKTQMPVG
+2209 AKTQIAPG
-2217 NQDAQHLPVIQSTQE
+2217 NKDSHHLPVIASTQE
-2232 LPDLSAVQDHSLIGL
+2232 LPDLSAVQDQSIIGL

-2252 EKHKQKQRLR
+2252 EKHRQKQRLR
-2262 EFLMRQKMQR
+2262 EFLIRQKMQK

-2278 KEANAPINSAPNW
+2278 KEANAPNNNAPNW
-2291 QEGEIAVFPQDK
+2291 QEAEMAVFQQDK
-2303 SQRAPPPYPQDRGA
+2303 SQRAPPPYPQDRAA
-2317 VAQIDIPDKQSLPMG
+2317 VAQDAVPGKLPLPMG
-2332 TVDEQVCHPP
+2332 TVDEKLCHPP
-2342 PTLPRTPGVMDPN
+2342 PPLLHGNPGIMDPN
-2355 AIRQPG
+2355 VQRQPG
-2361 SNVSQGMY
+2361 ANVSQGMY
-2369 PGPPFSAQW
+2369 PRPPFPTQW
-2378 QGQVAGSR
+2378 QGQVANPR
-2386 RFPHP
+2386 RFPQP
-2391 SMVEIVPRHHHN
+2391 SMMDIGSRHHLN
-2403 AALNNPVN
+2403 ASLNNPLG
-2411 MQGLQGMPNP
+2411 MQGLPNP
-2421 LAVSQGPG
+2421 LAVSQGTRP
-2429 AETVQNSA
+2429 ETMQHSM

-2463 TPQPQPR
+2463 AAQPR
-2470 LLLSQ
+2470 PHLFIPQ
-2475 QNVPAGFVPSS
+2475 QDVPAGFVPTS
-2486 LPPSFATQG
+2486 LPPSSFSTQG
-2495 EGGQGPRLGLPRTNL
+2495 EGGQGPRLGLPQANL
-2510 GQLMTHQEIPS
+2510 GQLMTQQSNIPSSQPQLQPHEVPS
-2521 THSNAP
+2521 THSNTP
-2527 VSRSTIQQSSH
+2527 VSHSTIQQQSSQ
-2538 NSATAEQRPVEET
+2538 NNAAGEQQTVEET
-2551 VDLPEADL
+2551 VDLPEAEL
-2559 EDFAAKDLEE
+2559 EDHFVAKDLGE
-2569 TATEAGVE
+2569 AGAEAGVE

-2627 DQGDPKDVFSDQLR
+2627 DQGDPKDAFSDQLR
-2641 LVEAEGEGSGP
+2641 LVEAGEGSGT
-2652 KVEEKVKAG
+2652 KVEQKAKVGA
-2661 IAGKQLLAAST
+2661 AAKQSHGAST
-2672 QLPLKSEASTVAS
+2672 QLHLKTEASTAS
-2685 VSLPSKPESSN
+2685 GDSLPPKSESSD
-2696 TSELATVKLE
+2696 TSELAAVKLK
-2706 EKCLIAQ
+2706 EKSLLGSH
-2713 QSMQT
+2713 QSIQN
-2718 VVKDEMGEAVSLLFS
+2718 VVKDDMGEAVSLLLS
-2733 GTPSKISNRP
+2733 GGPSKVSTQP
-2743 ENLPASLSTVRLGVV
+2743 ENSSASLSTVRLGGVQ
-2758 PFPPSTQANTMTFR
+2758 FPPPTQANTLAFPP
-2772 SATPHQDLPNDP
+2772 ATPHPDLPEDP
-2784 LGLPDGGGQHSPAVD
+2784 LALPDGGGRHSPAVD

-2829 QQQQQELNALHEG
+2829 QQQQQQQLNALQGG
-2842 LSSHLHNV
+2842 LGSLHNI
-2850 QHQQQPSG
+2850 QNQQQASG
-2858 GPGQILLPHHRPS
+2858 GPGQILLPHHRP
-2871 PPQGLVS
+2871 PQGIVS
-2878 QPGMVPRPPHMMNPQ
+2878 QTGMVPRPPHMLTPQ
-2893 KMLNATM
+2893 QQRMLSVPV

-2908 MQPQAMLRAG
+2908 VQPQAMLRAG

-2923 HTALDPQQQ
+2923 HPAPEPQQQ
-2932 AAPPQHHPKPQTVS
+2932 AAPPQHHPKPQTVP

-2974 LKGIKRVLTQDPIN
+2974 LKGIKRVLTQDPMN
-2988 VHPGINRQQVSLLA
+2988 VPPGINRQQVSLLA
-3002 QRLATGPGS
+3002 QRLASTPGGT
-3011 ADAQAHIGS
+3011 DTQTHIGS
-3020 GLSKEEECNDK
+3020 GSSKEGESSDK

-3068 LKYLEEQIGAHRKSR
+3068 LKFLEEQIGAHRKSR

-3097 RELAEADAEKLKLV
+3097 REFAEADAEKLKLV

-3151 VLAPGPSNQGPHM
+3151 MLAPGPSNQAPHL
-3164 LSKLPGQIIM
+3164 LSKLPGQMIM
-3174 GQQGGPL
+3174 GQQGGL
-3181 MGQAPGS
+3181 IMGQVPG
-3188 LGQAPGSLGQAP
+3188 GI
-3200 GSLGQAPG
+3200 
-3208 SLGQAPGSLPQGGM
+3208 PQGGM
-3222 PIRMPQVH
+3222 PVRMPQGH
-3230 PYTAGQTTH
+3230 PFTAGQTPH
-3239 PGGLVTGA
+3239 PGA
-3247 LGQTGGFFPQGT
+3247 LGTGPPAPNSGFFPQPT
-3259 GAQGPDPRVL
+3259 GAQIQGPDPRIL
-3269 QEKQMQQRMQ
+3269 QERQMQQRMQ
-3279 MVQKLQQQFMMG
+3279 IQKLQFMMG
-3291 QQPVI
+3291 QQPVT
-3296 HQSQQPGVMNQQVAP
+3296 HQSQQPGVINKQAGP

-3316 PQALMSTAIMG
+3316 PQALMSNALIG

-3337 ISNQQHQQ
+3337 ITNQQHQQ
-3345 GLMQVSQGMMGN
+3345 GLMQVPQGMMGN
-3357 QAAGQPQS
+3357 QAVGQAQS
-3365 NIMAQPMTQN
+3365 NIMAQSMTPN
-3375 QNMITGQQGMAGGQ
+3375 QNLMTGQTGMAGNQ
-3389 TVLQRPQG
+3389 PVQLQRPQG
-3397 LVGHQVSSE
+3397 LMGQQVPSE
-3406 PQHVLRGQQ
+3406 PQHVLRGPQGQ
-3415 LTAQQQSVLAQR
+3415 FTAQQQSVLAQR
-3427 VLSQQH
+3427 MLLSQQQ
-3433 QNTVKNLAQLQQPQV
+3433 QNAAKNIAQLQQQQI

-3454 TQMSTSEQQGTIGT
+3454 TQMGATEQQGMVGT
-3468 PPSSGTQGN
+3468 SPSSGTQGN
-3477 VDNLQQGVSG
+3477 VDNSQQGVPVLS
-3487 LCQDVQSPAPKDV
+3487 QDVQNPAPKD
-3500 GLLSPKTPP
+3500 GGILSPKTPP
-3509 QQPGSSTP
+3509 QQGGSSTP
-3517 IQIQQGP
+3517 IQMQQGP
-3524 SGDLQGSV
+3524 SGDLQGAV
-3532 AQQSTVSYSIPQQQA
+3532 GQQPAAVTYLIPQHQA
-3547 AQLQPGQNAAQQHS
+3547 TPLQPGQNVGPAQHS
-3561 HVISQQ
+3561 YVNNQQAVIQN
-3567 TGLQSQEQMQL
+3567 QEQMQL
-3578 NLQRQNSLNTEQVKH
+3578 ALQRQNSLNTEVKQ
-3593 EGQQMYH
+3593 EGQQMCY
-3600 VAQPLQQGGQNIA
+3600 VAQQLQQGGQNVA
-3613 QIQGMLAQQNGR
+3613 QIQGILAQQSGQN
-3625 TQAVITGNSPNQQQD
+3625 QAVITGNPNQQQD
-3640 VLTQQQLNR
+3640 VLAQQQLNR
-3649 SQQIMMNQRSGAPPG
+3649 TQQIMMNQRAGAPPG
-3664 QIRASINIQAIIA
+3664 QIRAPINIQALIA

-3684 LPPNQQLQQIQAIIA
+3684 LPPNQQLQQIQAMIA
-3699 QRQGQ
+3699 QR
-3704 QQGQMLQLQG
+3704 QGQMLQLQG
-3714 QTQGI
+3714 QTQGQ

-3724 PQPVGPRMPGLEAQH
+3724 PQPVGPRMPGLEAQQ
-3739 QHPYTF
+3739 QHPYAF
-3745 AAKQGPVGS
+3745 VAKQGPVGT

-3762 QPSVMASQFQNAGSL
+3762 QPSVMAPQFQNAGSL
-3777 HPQQTPQGIVPQ
+3777 HPQQTSQGVSPQ
-3789 YNTTSQQQ
+3789 YNTTTQQQ
-3797 QIMQQHQMMRGQVP
+3797 QQLMQQQQHQMMRGQVP
-3811 LARPMIGQVR
+3811 LARPMISQVR
-3821 PTPLGHMA
+3821 PTPLGHMV

-3851 RPIIGMR
+3851 RQIMGMR

-3868 GMRALSPFRASPS
+3868 GVRALSPFQASPS
-3881 HIGSPAGSAVQ
+3881 HVGSPAGSTVQ
-3892 ETVSSPGSFHK
+3892 ESASSPGSYNK
-3903 HDFGTASVSNHPSP
+3903 HDFGTTSVSNHPSP
-3917 ASRSDCGPG
+3917 ASRSDCGAG
-3926 KNSPFNV
+3926 KNSPFGNI
-3933 GSNAASPLRSPIAK
+3933 GTTAASPLRSPISK
-3947 TPQEVSSL
+3947 TPQEVLGL
-3955 KSEPHVPGAQKPTAV
+3955 KSEPQVPGAQKPIAA

-3976 SPRSALNLPH
+3976 SPKLASNLPQA
-3986 HSSSAAGV
+3986 SVSSAVV
-3994 EGEVSNE
+3994 EGDMCNE
-4001 RDLCRIALQNI
+4001 RDLCKISLQNI

-4020 CDLGNSGEASA
+4020 CDSGDSGEASSA
-4031 TIKREITGDSLN
+4031 TVKREITGDPLN
-4043 TSNIPVPGN
+4043 TGNISGPGN
-4052 LPDDPVGQ
+4052 PPGDPMGQ

-4078 SLQLPSQR
+4078 SLQMPSQR
-4086 TSDGIHS
+4086 TSDGIHN

-4125 KPPVIK
+4125 RPPVTK
-4131 AKRPTKAGE
+4131 AKRPPKAGE
-4140 RVANARKKNKKEE
+4140 RGANARKKNKKDEV
-4153 AGKTEA
+4153 GKTEA
-4159 IMKQLKQGMS
+4159 IMKQIKQGLS

-4190 SPVNGKTQLKG
+4190 SPANGKTQLKG

-4207 IENIPDYYSQLLTK
+4207 IDNIPDYYSQLLTK

-4250 TAVEEIT
+4250 TAVEDLAGSQ
-4257 EKPKEKQTS
+4257 KERETS
-4266 EDNTDS
+4266 EDMTDS

-4309 TIVPASSPE
+4309 TIIPASSPE
-4318 SQFGDETCRFPHLL
+4318 SQFGDEPRLFPHLL
-4332 ELKEEEETRAISPVI
+4332 ELKEEEENRPISPVI
-4347 PMIPRSAIPSFAENK
+4347 PMIPRSAIPSFADTK
-4362 PFEVVEGKAGSSSGA
+4362 PFEAIEGKAGSSSGSWDKA
-4377 KDKPNSNEVSV
+4377 KSNEVSV

-4406 VAQLLHIRMPG
+4406 VAQLLQTRIPG

-4427 GRAGGVVPGKAP
+4427 GRAAGVGPGKVP
-4439 ESPNPGPLYIKTDPS
+4439 DSSNPGHPYVKTDSS
-4454 ANQDAEWL
+4454 ANQDADWL
-4462 KQFDITLPGCTL
+4462 KQFDVTLPGCTL
-4474 KKQVDIMSL
+4474 KKQVDILSL
-4483 IKQEF
+4483 IKQEY
-4488 TEHED
+4488 TEQED

-4517 EVSPPPSPSPP
+4517 EVSPPPSPPPPIP
-4528 PLPTSSVCVEP
+4528 PLPPISAEP
-4539 KLVTQ
+4539 EPVTQ
-4544 SNPSTQ
+4544 SDPHTQ
-4550 QEFKP
+4550 QESEP
-4555 KPPSQLKSP
+4555 EPPAQPKSP
-4564 PSCSVTA
+4564 ASSSPSA
-4571 LIKIETLS
+4571 PIKAEAPS
-4579 EPLTIDSQS
+4579 EPLTAEFQS
-4588 TSIKTEPEEAILAP
+4588 TSVKIEPEEAPLAP
-4602 PVGETEKTASVLASA
+4602 PVAPPEEAASVSVFA
-4617 SASQESLIIEVPP
+4617 SASQGSLIIEVSP
-4630 KPIIQRRPFSEEE
+4630 KPIKQRRLFSEEE
-4643 EIRPKI
+4643 EVRPKI
-4649 KRWKGVR
+4649 KKWKGVR
-4656 WKRLHLV
+4656 WKRLNLV
-4663 ITIRKGSSKRENSR
+4663 ITIRKGSSKKENSR

-4706 EEGDGVTDGPARLL
+4706 EEGDGPTDGPGRLL

-4902 SEQDGRPLFE
+4902 SEQEGKPLFE
-4912 VRVLEFGQE
+4912 VRVLEYGQE
-4921 DLHFRDSSPDG
+4921 DLHFRDSNPDG
-4932 IWNNIVHKVAKLR
+4932 IWNNIVQKVAKLR
-4945 EDAAMLKLF
+4945 EETAMLKLF
-4954 AAHVKGEEMYGLT
+4954 ADHVKGEEMYGLT